1 MRYDK
6 NKVVKRDG
14 RQLFSGGP
22 RDQQRRMVED
32 EFKDI
37 MSDQSEVIGMLQREI
52 NDLKTELSNQPKSRG
67 EYTAED
73 LDEEIN
79 RELTKVIKEMD
90 NKYQNEV
97 SNLKRELAAK
107 EDLLKEKDARIAE
120 LKQMPRTI
128 VDPIVEEKYERP
140 KFEEV
145 FIDPLEKN
153 AGSQLESH
161 IKVREDSNKSDM
173 SNKSDKLKKL
183 FGKSKLNRR

>member
-120 LKQMPRTI
+120 LKQIPRTI
-128 VDPIVEEKYERP
+128 VDPIVEEKSERP